1 MHVRLAAV
9 AALVAALAVGE
20 PMAAAERLSLGDAID
35 RIASTHPALRL
46 HEARSAVLAAERDR
60 AALAPPL
67 VAGLEL
73 ENGPGTGQLGG
84 FDRAEITL
92 TLASVLERGG
102 KLDARR
108 VLAQGRIDAQAVSR
122 ETARLDLLAEVA
134 RRYLTLSSAGLLQEI
149 AATDVAQRQRTL
161 AAARARLAAGASPE
175 AVVFSAEAALARAE
189 LALERAALMTT
200 TSRQHLAALWG
211 ERDPAFEVVATDS
224 LALPAIADQAQLAA
238 MLERTPEL
246 AQFADQRRIG
256 EARMQLARA
265 SAISDLEWHVGI
277 RRHEA
282 GNDLGLVAGISLP
295 LGTRQ
300 RAEPELR
307 MARKELALLSVE
319 REAAGLSLY
328 ATLVE
333 AHGRY
338 LLAAREVQRLGSEVL
353 PALVRAEAASERA
366 YRAGASSYL
375 DWAQVQSE
383 FIATRRQQLE
393 VATDAQRALIE
404 IQRLTGQPMVAGS
417 AGETSP

>member
-9 AALVAALAVGE
+9 AALVAALAVAE

-35 RIASTHPALRL
+35 RVASTHPALRL

-73 ENGPGTGQLGG
+73 ENGPGTGQFGG

-189 LALERAALMTT
+189 LALERAALMAT
-200 TSRQHLAALWG
+200 TSRQQLAALWG
-211 ERDPAFEVVATDS
+211 ERDPAFEVVATDP
-224 LALPAIADQAQLAA
+224 LTLPAIADQAQLAA
-238 MLERTPEL
+238 MLERTQEL

-265 SAISDLEWHVGI
+265 STISDLEWHVGI

-295 LGTRQ
+295 LGTRR

-307 MARKELALLSVE
+307 MAGEELALLSVE

-338 LLAAREVQRLGSEVL
+338 LLAASEVQRLGSEVL

-375 DWAQVQSE
+375 EWAQVQSE
-383 FIATRRQQLE
+383 FITTRRQQLE
-393 VATDAQRALIE
+393 VAIDAQRALIE

-417 AGETSP
+417 AGEPSP